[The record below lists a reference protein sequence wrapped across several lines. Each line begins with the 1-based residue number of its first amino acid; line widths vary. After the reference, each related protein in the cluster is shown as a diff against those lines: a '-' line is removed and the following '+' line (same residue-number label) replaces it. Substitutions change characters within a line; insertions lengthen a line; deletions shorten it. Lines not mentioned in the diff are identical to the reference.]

1 MDRQFVR
8 VFSRCVAGVWLA
20 CVMAMGAQPAVAQ
33 RAPAPQLFPSNT
45 VVFLSLTSAADFKER
60 FSATALGRMGRD
72 PQLQPLLEQV
82 YGTLAQAFQTV
93 QDRVGASLDDLL
105 AVPQGELAIGVVA
118 REMQPPGVIALVE
131 ARDNI
136 VTLNKLLQR
145 AEVQLE
151 ERGAQ
156 RTSQVVGDVE
166 LVLYTLPAG
175 PNGVQRR
182 VAWCEKAGHLL
193 LSNDQGLL
201 QGMLEAWESGRAD
214 SLAQNPSYAA
224 ILSRCRSSADDA
236 PQFIWY
242 VDPIELV
249 RTAGANNAQA
259 RVALAILPALGLDGL
274 KALGGTV
281 ALSTEQYDYLTH
293 VHVLLESPRAG
304 VVELIALSNGDNTP
318 PAWVPADAASYFSL
332 NWDFAR
338 TYDKLERLIDSFQ
351 GQGAFARAV
360 ADRGRDRLGVD
371 VRAELVSALEGR
383 VVLATWIEKP
393 VTLTSQATIIGLR
406 LKDATAFQPVL
417 DKITSRFAA
426 QLSRQNYG
434 GVPYYELNTA
444 LPNPNNQGEP
454 RRPCIGIVGTDLVI
468 ADRTSAFHR
477 AVAAASD
484 PANSLAEA
492 LDYKLVASKI
502 SRHPGGTAAAMISF
516 NRPEEGM
523 RMIYDLLTAEQT
535 REGLRR
541 GAQQSELLRGL
552 NQALEQNPLPPFA
565 VLQQYLAPGGGVL
578 SDDETGIHYTSFALR
593 RKE

>member
-8 VFSRCVAGVWLA
+8 VVWQCVTGVWLA
-20 CVMAMGAQPAVAQ
+20 CAMTMGAQPAVAQ
-33 RAPAPQLFPSNT
+33 RAPAAQLFPSNT
-45 VVFLSLTSAADFKER
+45 VVFLSLTSATDFKER
-60 FSATALGRMGRD
+60 FGATALGRMGRD
-72 PQLQPLLEQV
+72 PQLRPLLEQV

-93 QDRVGASLDDLL
+93 QDQVGASLDDLL

-136 VTLNKLLQR
+136 ITLNKLLQR
-145 AEVQLE
+145 AEALLE

-156 RTSQVVGDVE
+156 NTRHVVGDAEV
-166 LVLYTLPAG
+166 VLYTLPGG
-175 PNGVQRR
+175 PNGGQRQ

-193 LSNDQGLL
+193 LSNDRGLL
-201 QGMLEAWESGRAD
+201 EAVLEAWEAGSAN
-214 SLAQNPSYAA
+214 SLSQNPSYAA

-259 RVALAILPALGLDGL
+259 RVGLAILPALGLDGL

-281 ALSTEQYDYLTH
+281 AMATEQYDYLTH
-293 VHVLLESPRAG
+293 LHVLLESPRAG
-304 VVELIALSNGDNTP
+304 VMELVALTSGDNTP
-318 PAWVPADAASYFSL
+318 PAWVPADAASYSSL
-332 NWDFAR
+332 YWDFER

-360 ADRGRDRLGVD
+360 ADRARDRLGVD
-371 VRAELVSALEGR
+371 LRAELLPGLEGR

-393 VTLTSQATIIGLR
+393 VTLTSQATVVGLR
-406 LKDATAFQPVL
+406 LKDAAAFQPVF
-417 DKITSRFAA
+417 DKLTSSFAA

-434 GVPYYELNTA
+434 GVTYYELTTA

-454 RRPCIGIVGTDLVI
+454 RRPCVGILGSDLVI
-468 ADRTSAFHR
+468 ADRASAFHR

-502 SRHPGGTAAAMISF
+502 SRQPGGPAAAMISF

-523 RMIYDLLTAEQT
+523 RMVYDLLTADQT
-535 REGLRR
+535 RERLRR

-552 NQALEQNPLPPFA
+552 NRAIEQNPLPPFA

>member
-8 VFSRCVAGVWLA
+8 VVWRCVAGVWLA
-20 CVMAMGAQPAVAQ
+20 WAMAVGARPAVAE
-33 RAPAPQLFPSNT
+33 RAPAAQLFPSNT
-45 VVFLSLTSAADFKER
+45 VVFLSLTSAAEFKER
-60 FSATALGRMGRD
+60 FSTTALGRMGRD

-82 YGTLAQAFQTV
+82 YGTLAEAFQAV
-93 QDRVGASLDDLL
+93 QDQVGASLDDLL
-105 AVPQGELAIGVVA
+105 AIPQGELAIGVVA

-136 VTLNKLLQR
+136 ITLNKMLQR
-145 AEVQLE
+145 AEALLE
-151 ERGAQ
+151 ERGGQ
-156 RTSQVVGDVE
+156 RTSQVVGDAE
-166 LVLYTLPAG
+166 LVLYTLPGG
-175 PNGVQRR
+175 PNGGQPR

-193 LSNDQGLL
+193 LSNDPGLL
-201 QGMLEAWESGRAD
+201 EGVLEAWESGSAN
-214 SLAQNPSYAA
+214 SLSQNPSYAA

-259 RVALAILPALGLDGL
+259 RVGLAILPALGLDGL

-281 ALSTEQYDYLTH
+281 ALATEQYDFLTH
-293 VHVLLESPRAG
+293 FHVLLESPRAG
-304 VVELIALSNGDNTP
+304 VMELVALASGDNTP
-318 PAWVPADAASYFSL
+318 PAWVPADAASYSSL
-332 NWDFAR
+332 YWDFEQ

-360 ADRGRDRLGVD
+360 ADRARDRLGID
-371 VRAELVSALEGR
+371 LRAELLAGLEGR

-393 VTLTSQATIIGLR
+393 VTLTSQATVVGLR
-406 LKDATAFQPVL
+406 LRDAAAFQAVF
-417 DKITSRFAA
+417 DKLVSRFAA

-434 GVPYYELNTA
+434 GVAYYELNTA
-444 LPNPNNQGEP
+444 LPNPNDQGEP
-454 RRPCIGIVGTDLVI
+454 RRPCVGILGTDLVI
-468 ADRTSAFHR
+468 ADRASAFHR
-477 AVAAASD
+477 AVVASSD
-484 PANSLAEA
+484 PANSLGEA

-502 SRHPGGTAAAMISF
+502 SRQPGGAAAAMISF

-523 RMIYDLLTAEQT
+523 RMVYDLLTAEQT

-565 VLQQYLAPGGGVL
+565 VLQQYLAPGGALL